1 MVSDMTAFEDPDP
14 AFAKLT
20 FLEIRRGLPVLQ
32 LEVWDRRPADNG
44 HRYSW
49 TAAML
54 PGESTVVIAKD
65 DRTLVMQ
72 AEDGSAV
79 VDIAGKGHA
88 LACFLADTSDEDSPA
103 DQELVRLASELLDAL
118 PECMKEW
125 DGMTF
130 G

>member
-1 MVSDMTAFEDPDP
+1 MPAFEDPDP
-14 AFAKLT
+14 AFARLT
-20 FLEIRRGLPVLQ
+20 LLEVRYGPPVLQ
-32 LEVWDRRPADNG
+32 LEVWDRRPKDNG

-49 TAAML
+49 TATLL
-54 PGESTVVIAKD
+54 PGESTVVMAKD
-65 DRTLVMQ
+65 GGGLVTQ
-72 AEDGSAV
+72 APDGAAV

-88 LACFLADTSDEDSPA
+88 LACFLEDTSDEDDPI

-125 DGMTF
+125 DGLTF